1 MELLVFVPNGEE
13 VIGIYGD
20 VLGCTWLRVSI
31 SGAAII
37 SDKLL
42 SDMVFIL
49 LVLDLWVLVLRL
61 EFRSAFETRDMV
73 ANNNDSNVF
82 LDDAFPDY
90 S

>member
-49 LVLDLWVLVLRL
+49 LVLDL
-61 EFRSAFETRDMV
+61 
-73 ANNNDSNVF
+73 
-82 LDDAFPDY
+82 
-90 S
+90 